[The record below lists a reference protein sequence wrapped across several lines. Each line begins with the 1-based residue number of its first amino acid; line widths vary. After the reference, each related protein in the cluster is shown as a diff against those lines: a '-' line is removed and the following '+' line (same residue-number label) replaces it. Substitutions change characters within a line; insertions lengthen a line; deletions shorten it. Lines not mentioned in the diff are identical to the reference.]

1 MVMAANAANAA
12 NAATAANAANADPE
26 VQSAPTR
33 EEGAAEID
41 PNKLI
46 RKNDVLGFEKPSG
59 FEEVTNFDVSV
70 FGYVADGGLIIG
82 HILEIKIAVT
92 DPLQENV
99 NSSR

>member
-1 MVMAANAANAA
+1 MVMAA